1 MKKQATHHLS
11 LVLASSS
18 PYRKELLSR
27 LGLEFSVAIP
37 DLDETPLAGE
47 SAAQTSERLA
57 IAKARVLAEQ
67 FPDSLII
74 GSDQV
79 ALLNGEQLGKP
90 GNHERAVRQLQA
102 MRGQSIDFH
111 TALALY
117 NTATDTHQSI
127 VDITRVTM
135 RNYSDEQ
142 IERYLQC
149 EQPYNC
155 AGSAKTEG
163 LGIVMIE
170 RIESTDPSAIIGL
183 PLIELVTML
192 ANEGVDALN

>member
-27 LGLEFSVAIP
+27 LGLAFSVAIP

-57 IAKARVLAEQ
+57 IAKARALAGQ

-117 NTATDTHQSI
+117 NTASDTHQSI
-127 VDITRVTM
+127 VDMTRVTM

-142 IERYLQC
+142 IERYLQR

-170 RIESTDPSAIIGL
+170 KIESTDPSAIIGL
-183 PLIELVTML
+183 PLMALVTML
-192 ANEGVDALN
+192 NKEGFAIL